1 MKTLVAI
8 KTCHRPEYFAKARAQ
23 WETWVQP
30 VRQHA
35 DVIFFS
41 GRHPVYGA
49 VDREIM
55 NAVWLDAPDDYL
67 GIPRKVQL
75 LCQWAYNRNYGRTL
89 LLDDDVY
96 VVPSRFPNL
105 LTELDYVGRFRGPHG
120 GYPAYFASGFAYF
133 LSRRALEIVA
143 NTPWNGDW
151 MDERFVANALAA
163 RGIFGYSDD
172 INYCVTGP
180 FTVPDRLV
188 RSRHAGGTVFCE
200 YDAPAIQMLHRM
212 LGNAPQLPRHAG
224 LKAMPEV
231 TITAAQLAAP
241 PRDKAPVGKVK
252 HV

>member
-8 KTCHRPEYFAKARAQ
+8 KTCHKPEYFAKAQAQ
-23 WETWVQP
+23 WQTWAQGVLP
-30 VRQHA
+30 MA
-35 DVIFFS
+35 DVIFFC

-49 VDREIM
+49 VEQEIM
-55 NAVWLDAPDDYL
+55 NAVWLDASDDYL

-75 LCQWAYNRNYGRTL
+75 LCQWAHARNYGRTL

-105 LTELDYVGRFRGPHG
+105 LTELDSVGRFRGPHG

-163 RGIFGYSDD
+163 RGIFGYTDD
-172 INYCVTGP
+172 ANYRVSGP
-180 FTVPDRLV
+180 HTLPHTLPH
-188 RSRHAGGTVFCE
+188 SYHAKGTVFCE
-200 YDAPAIQMLHRM
+200 YGAAEIRELHKTM
-212 LGNAPQLPRHAG
+212 GNAPPTNYKEAKPMPQVSITNEVL
-224 LKAMPEV
+224 AM
-231 TITAAQLAAP
+231 P
-241 PRDKAPVGKVK
+241 PRDSAPARKVYRR
-252 HV
+252 